1 MTPKSQRWN
10 PESYAK
16 NAGFVAELG
25 RDVLA
30 LLAPRPGE
38 RVLDLG
44 CGDGALTDQ
53 LVLAGC
59 SVVGV
64 DSSAAQVA
72 GARARGL
79 DARVARAEALS
90 FEGEFDAVFS
100 NAALHWMREADA
112 VVKSVYRALRPGG
125 RFVAE
130 LGGTGNV
137 DTIRRALTVAVA
149 RRGLDAEALDPWLF
163 PTPEWYRRLLEQHG
177 FVAGTMLLFPRDTI
191 VPTDMVGWLETFAQ
205 PFLAPFGADVRRAVL
220 QEVSEAVR
228 PQLYDAERGWTV
240 DYVRLRFAATRP
252 QSA

>member
-1 MTPKSQRWN
+1 MKSQRWD
-10 PESYAK
+10 PETYAQ

-30 LLAPRPGE
+30 LLAPRSGE
-38 RVLDLG
+38 RVFDLG
-44 CGDGALTDQ
+44 CGDGALTEQ
-53 LVLAGC
+53 LVLTGC

-64 DSSAAQVA
+64 DSSAEQVA

-100 NAALHWMREADA
+100 NAALHWMREAD
-112 VVKSVYRALRPGG
+112 VVVQSVYCALRPGG

-130 LGGTGNV
+130 MGGAGNV
-137 DTIRRALTVAVA
+137 DTIRRALTAAVA
-149 RRGLDAEALDPWLF
+149 RRGLDAESLDPWLF

-177 FVAGTMLLFPRDTI
+177 FVVSTMLLFPRDTI
-191 VPTDMVGWLETFAQ
+191 VPTDMTSWLETFAQ
-205 PFLAPFGADVRRAVL
+205 PFLAPFGIDVRRAVL

-228 PQLYDAERGWTV
+228 AQLYDAERGWTV
-240 DYVRLRFAATRP
+240 DYVRLRFAAMRP
-252 QSA
+252 